1 MFGGTMKRKAT
12 LSCALLLAVALAGG
26 CSSPQFS
33 RIDSNRELYESWP
46 LEVRQAVLDGKAEK
60 GMTPEMV
67 RMAVGKPTEI
77 VAGSTPNEE
86 VWVYR
91 SGGDIDQSAMGYPGS
106 YPGTYPGG
114 YPGTYPST
122 IGGTGIGVQ
131 PAIGI
136 MTGPGGTSIGTSI
149 NPTIGI
155 GTTVGPATIGVGGG
169 GIGMGG
175 GMGGMGTGVMSPMPT
190 PPPPVVEREVVFR
203 DGVVYR
209 ADNPAS
215 K

>member
-1 MFGGTMKRKAT
+1 MKRKAT

-67 RMAVGKPTEI
+67 RMAIGKPTEI
-77 VAGSTPNEE
+77 VAGSTPSEE
-86 VWVYR
+86 VWIYR
-91 SGGDIDQSAMGYPGS
+91 SGGDIDQSTMGYPAG
-106 YPGTYPGG
+106 YPGG
-114 YPGTYPST
+114 YPGAYPGAM
-122 IGGTGIGVQ
+122 GGTGIGVQ

-155 GTTVGPATIGVGGG
+155 GTTVGPATIGIGGG

-175 GMGGMGTGVMSPMPT
+175 MGSGIGGPGGMM
-190 PPPPVVEREVVFR
+190 PPPPSPVVEREVVFR